1 VDSTWGDA
9 VCASETCDR
18 TNRTGVYLVGFPAL
32 GVLKVAITSSRSDRR
47 IEDHATAGGVLRNVI
62 GTDDRARA

>member
-1 VDSTWGDA
+1 VCFGD
-9 VCASETCDR
+9 VRQDEPHR
-18 TNRTGVYLVGFPAL
+18 VYLARFPAL